1 MEIRRRY
8 NNLSALPG
16 FLAVALTVSLAILV
30 SQLEAAVITVGRP
43 GDGTTLGSVQEALD
57 KASPGD
63 MVRVYPGIYH
73 GNVHIRTNNVMVEGV
88 GQPVIQGEKT
98 GNVVTLQADNV
109 TLKGFSIRG
118 GGRDLLKDDA
128 GIKFVKAKE
137 CRVTENHLED
147 NLYGMYLFQ
156 SEKCVITHNVIRG
169 RTYDSEEDR
178 GNGIHTWDS
187 PFNRIEHNDI
197 ADARDGFYISFSHF
211 CTIDHNKIHRTR
223 YGLHYMY
230 STDNSFSYNTLID
243 NVAGAAVMYAKRM
256 KFSGNVFAHNRGFRA
271 YGVLWQD
278 VRHSDCFDNLIFDN
292 TIGLYFDQ
300 AGMCNVYKNLVI
312 SNDVASIILE
322 NSENNTIFENNF
334 INNLSL
340 LRLRGGTQT
349 GRNNLFYRENK
360 GNYWSDYRGYDLDGD
375 GVGDQPY
382 KLEGIF
388 DAMEA
393 GIPELRLF
401 LFSPLTAALELAE
414 RAFPIIEVTIT
425 AEDKFP
431 LMKPVKI
438 SGPPFEA
445 ITKSRVVGAER
456 SERVFVGLFSLVLLG
471 VGFLKVRK
479 GRAVL

>member
-1 MEIRRRY
+1 V
-8 NNLSALPG
+8 
-16 FLAVALTVSLAILV
+16 AVVTVSVTALV
-30 SQLEAAVITVGRP
+30 PPLQAAVITVGKP
-43 GDGTTLGSVQEALD
+43 ADGTTFGSVQEALD
-57 KASPGD
+57 RASPGD
-63 MVRVYPGIYH
+63 TVRVYPGIYH
-73 GNVHIRTNNVMVEGV
+73 GNVHITTNNILVEGI
-88 GQPVIQGEKT
+88 GRPTIQGDTT
-98 GNVVTLQADNV
+98 GNAVTLEAENV
-109 TLKGFSIRG
+109 TLKGFLIRG

-137 CRVTENHLED
+137 CLVTENRLVD
-147 NLYGMYLFQ
+147 NLYGMYLSQ
-156 SEKCVITHNVIRG
+156 SEKCMITHNVIRG

-211 CTIDHNKIHRTR
+211 CTIDYNKVHRTR

-230 STDNSFSYNTLID
+230 SNDNSFSYNTLTD
-243 NVAGAAVMYAKRM
+243 NVAGAAVMYAKRF

-300 AGMCNVYKNLVI
+300 AGMSNVYKNLVI

-322 NSENNTIFENNF
+322 NSENNTIFDNNF

-340 LRLRGGTQT
+340 LRLRGGTQR
-349 GRNNLFYRENK
+349 GRNNLFYRDGK
-360 GNYWSDYRGYDLDGD
+360 GNYWSEYRGYDLDGD
-375 GVGDQPY
+375 GIGDQPY

-388 DAMEA
+388 DSLEA
-393 GIPELRLF
+393 DIPELRLF

-431 LMKPVKI
+431 LMKPVMI
-438 SGPPFEA
+438 SGPPSEA
-445 ITKSRVVGAER
+445 LAKSRVGVAEG
-456 SERVFVGLFSLVLLG
+456 SERVFVGLFCSALLG
-471 VGFLKVRK
+471 VGLLMVKK

>member
-1 MEIRRRY
+1 MRIRRRY
-8 NNLSALPG
+8 NYARALRRV
-16 FLAVALTVSLAILV
+16 LAASVTVFLAILV
-30 SQLEAAVITVGRP
+30 SPLQASVFTVGKP
-43 GDGTTLGSVQEALD
+43 ADATTVESVQEALD
-57 KASPGD
+57 RASPGD
-63 MVRVYPGIYH
+63 TVRVYPGVYQ
-73 GNVHIRTNNVMVEGV
+73 GNVRIKTNNVVVEGI
-88 GQPVIQGEKT
+88 GRPTIQGEKI
-98 GNVVTLQADNV
+98 GNAVTLEADNV
-109 TLKGFSIRG
+109 TLKGFLIRG

-128 GIKFVKAKE
+128 GIKFVKAKK
-137 CRVTENHLED
+137 CLVTENRLED

-169 RTYDSEEDR
+169 RTYDTEENR

-197 ADARDGFYISFSHF
+197 ADVRDGFYISFSHF
-211 CTIDHNKIHRTR
+211 CTIDYNKIHRTR

-230 STDNSFSYNTLID
+230 SDDNSFSYNTLMD
-243 NVAGAAVMYAKRM
+243 NAAGAAVMYAKRF
-256 KFSGNVFAHNRGFRA
+256 KWSGNVFAHNRGFRA
-271 YGVLWQD
+271 YGILWQD
-278 VRHSDCFDNLIFDN
+278 VRHSDCFDNLVIDN

-300 AGMCNVYKNLVI
+300 AGTSRVYKNLVI
-312 SNDVASIILE
+312 SNDVASVILE
-322 NSENNTIFENNF
+322 NSENNIIFDNNF

-349 GRNNLFYRENK
+349 GRNNLFYKDGK

-388 DAMEA
+388 DALEA
-393 GIPELRLF
+393 DIPELRLF

-438 SGPPFEA
+438 GGPPSEA
-445 ITKSRVVGAER
+445 IAKSRVGKAAG
-456 SERVFVGLFSLVLLG
+456 SERIFVGLLSFTILG
-471 VGFLKVRK
+471 IGLMKVRK
-479 GRAVL
+479 GRSVR

>member
-1 MEIRRRY
+1 MPETSHKSRALHWFALIVAPV
-8 NNLSALPG
+8 LVALAALP
-16 FLAVALTVSLAILV
+16 LH
-30 SQLEAAVITVGRP
+30 AAVITVGKHADR
-43 GDGTTLGSVQEALD
+43 TTAGSIQEALD

-63 MVRVYPGIYH
+63 TVQVYPGTYQ
-73 GNVHIRTNNVMVEGV
+73 GNVHIKTNHILVEGIGRPIV
-88 GQPVIQGEKT
+88 QGGST
-98 GNVVTLQADNV
+98 GNAVTLEANNV
-109 TLKGFSIRG
+109 TLKGFLIRG

-137 CRVTENHLED
+137 CLVTDNRLED
-147 NLYGMYLFQ
+147 NLYGMYLSQ
-156 SEKCVITHNVIRG
+156 AEKCVITHNIIRG
-169 RTYDSEEDR
+169 RTYDFEENR

-211 CTIDHNKIHRTR
+211 CTIDYNKVHRTR
-223 YGLHYMY
+223 YGLHFMY
-230 STDNSFSYNTLID
+230 SDDNSFSSNTLID
-243 NVAGAAVMYAKRM
+243 NVAGAAVMYAKRF
-256 KFSGNVFAHNRGFRA
+256 KFSANVFAHNRGFRA

-278 VRHSDCFDNLIFDN
+278 VRHSDCSNNLVFDN

-300 AGMCNVYKNLVI
+300 AGMSNVYRNLVI

-322 NSENNTIFENNF
+322 NSENNVLFENNF

-349 GRNNLFYRENK
+349 GRNNLFYREAK

-375 GVGDQPY
+375 GIGDRPY

-388 DAMEA
+388 DALEA
-393 GIPELRLF
+393 DIPELRLF

-414 RAFPIIEVTIT
+414 RAFPIIEVTVT

-438 SGPPFEA
+438 AGPPPEA
-445 ITKSRVVGAER
+445 IAKSRVGVAHL
-456 SERVFVGLFSLVLLG
+456 SERVLVGLFCSTLFGLGLLM
-471 VGFLKVRK
+471 VRK
-479 GRAVL
+479 GRMVQ